1 MTSSDRADLKKIVK
15 ISITNIFI
23 LPLIIADDIIEILL
37 LADGRLYLAKIG
49 HFPGVGETGRSWLCE
64 GWTTTDQPACVPV
77 CLLSYS

>member
-37 LADGRLYLAKIG
+37 LADGRLYLA
-49 HFPGVGETGRSWLCE
+49 
-64 GWTTTDQPACVPV
+64 
-77 CLLSYS
+77 